1 MSLYDVALAAHVAGV
16 AGVFLAFGAWLY
28 GTMLLGRA
36 RRLEQVWSAME
47 LIDLSEPFIRA
58 GGIVLAL
65 TGLYMAIGTW
75 GLTTGWIIA
84 GIAGVLVVGVL
95 GGVVMEPRVK
105 AIDAEA
111 KTTAPGPIP
120 ADLAAR
126 LHDPLLAVSVR
137 VDVALLFGIVV
148 VMTAKPELVFAV
160 AMLATAAFI
169 GLGWATVANRSAMR
183 KEPA

>member
-28 GTMLLGRA
+28 GIVLLGRA
-36 RRLEQVWSAME
+36 SRVEQVMSAIE
-47 LIDLSEPFIRA
+47 IIDLSEPFVRA
-58 GGIVLAL
+58 GGILLAL
-65 TGLYMAIGTW
+65 AGLYMAIGTW
-75 GLTTGWIIA
+75 GLTTGWIA
-84 GIAGVLVVGVL
+84 TGIGGALVVGVL
-95 GGVVMEPRVK
+95 GGLVMEPRVK
-105 AIDAEA
+105 AIGAEA
-111 KTTAPGPIP
+111 KTIAPGPVP

-137 VDVALLFGIVV
+137 VDVALLFGILV

-160 AMLATAAFI
+160 AVLAIAALI
-169 GLGWATVANRSAMR
+169 GLGWATLANRSATR